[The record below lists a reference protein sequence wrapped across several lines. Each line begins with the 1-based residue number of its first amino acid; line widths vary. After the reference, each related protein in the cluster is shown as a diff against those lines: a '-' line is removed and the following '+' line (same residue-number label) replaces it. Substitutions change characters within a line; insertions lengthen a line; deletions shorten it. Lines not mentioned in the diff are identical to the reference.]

1 MSQTDLDELRE
12 TLRLVGDDVSVNRN
26 FLAELYLGRVR
37 FGLLKDFPEQSEEDK
52 KLADPWIES
61 FKALLWERVNPN
73 KIDTEGEISDE
84 IIVELRNM
92 GAFALKIWKR
102 YGGLEFSA
110 ANYGRV
116 MTLVGG
122 WDGSMSCLISPPNSL
137 GIATPIMKIGT
148 NAQQEKYLRELA
160 NGKMSAFALTE
171 RQAGSDP
178 TRVETVATRIYD
190 DDKKIIGY
198 VLNGHKLYTTCLIKA
213 DGVALAEYVAVF
225 ARIKK
230 DEHNFRRYGLFIVP
244 TNASGFVPKQRCH
257 FMGYRAIYNGLSE
270 FNDVGIPAENLIGV
284 EGDGFANVKKCLDAA
299 RIGLPSLCLGGL
311 KQILQK
317 ARWRCR
323 ERVQWKKAI
332 YKHQDVA
339 KDLVNMACATFA
351 AETVLQQCYHLA
363 DRGINIEIE
372 TNAAKFLITEDL
384 WASVDALMRVL
395 GGIGFETYNSQ
406 KARGEIPV
414 SAERHMRD
422 AWVNKNFEGTNA
434 IMQQLI
440 QKEGSKEYLR
450 AYMMMQDSNIG
461 WFKRMTGALSILPI
475 MLMSFCGYFFT
486 RIFFV
491 FVDGMSVVAT
501 PQRET
506 FMHRLFIRKEA
517 YRLALNTI
525 RAGMHYG
532 VDLRNQNCIGR
543 QLNERAMN
551 LWRMALVLSYAAS
564 HPEKQFA
571 WELADFFCHKMR
583 EEMYGEEKISGNRWI
598 ISGNHKKISVLA
610 EAIVNG
616 KVAWLEEGILS
627 ELKKEG
633 VDV

>member
-1 MSQTDLDELRE
+1 MSQSDIDELRE
-12 TLRLVGDDVSVNRN
+12 TLRLVGEDASTNRN
-26 FLAELYLGRVR
+26 FLAELYLGRAR
-37 FGLLKDFPEQSEEDK
+37 FDLLKDFPEQSEEDK
-52 KLADPWIES
+52 KRADPWIES
-61 FKALLWERVNPN
+61 FKTLLWERVDPN
-73 KIDTEGEISDE
+73 KIDMEGEIPDE
-84 IIVELRNM
+84 IIAELRKM

-102 YGGLEFSA
+102 YGGLEFSS

-116 MTLVGG
+116 MTLIGG
-122 WDGSMSCLISPPNSL
+122 WDGSVSCLISPPNSL

-148 NAQQEKYLRELA
+148 RAQQEKYLRELA

-190 DDKKIIGY
+190 DSKKIVGY
-198 VLNGHKLYTTCLIKA
+198 ILNGHKLYTTCLIKA

-230 DEHNFRRYGLFIVP
+230 DEHNSRRYGLFIVP
-244 TNASGFVPKQRCH
+244 TDVPGFAPKQRCH

-270 FNDVGIPAENLIGV
+270 FNDVNIPAENLIGV

-299 RIGLPSLCLGGL
+299 RIGLPALCLGCL
-311 KQILQK
+311 KQTLQK
-317 ARWRCR
+317 VRWRCR
-323 ERVQWKKAI
+323 ERVQWRKPI
-332 YKHQDVA
+332 YRHQDVA

-351 AETVLQQCYHLA
+351 GETILQHCYDLA

-384 WASVDALMRVL
+384 WASVDALMRVF

-414 SAERHMRD
+414 SVERHMRD

-450 AYMMMQDSNIG
+450 AYMIMQDSSIG
-461 WFKRMTGALSILPI
+461 WLKRMAGALSVLPI
-475 MLMSFCGYFFT
+475 AVRSLCGYFFT
-486 RIFFV
+486 RIFFA
-491 FVDGMSVVAT
+491 FVDSMLST
-501 PQRET
+501 TTQQREA
-506 FMHRLFIRKEA
+506 FVHRLFIRREA

-525 RAGMHYG
+525 RAGMRYG
-532 VDLRNQNCIGR
+532 IDLRNQHCIGR

-551 LWRMALVLSYAAS
+551 LWRMALVLSYAVS
-564 HPEKQFA
+564 HPEKQFV
-571 WELADFFCHKMR
+571 WELADFFCHKTR
-583 EEMYGEEKISGNRWI
+583 EEMYGEEKMSGNKWI
-598 ISGNHKKISVLA
+598 VHGSHKKISFLA
-610 EAIVNG
+610 EAIVSG
-616 KVAWLEEGILS
+616 KIAWLEEGILS
-627 ELKKEG
+627 ELKKG
-633 VDV
+633 GGDI